1 LEVFVLTRTPAGHLQ
16 PELKRRGIPSLMVT
30 FNSWVLPKRIV
41 ADEDIVRTA
50 REDFAAVRTMERFIT
65 EYKPD
70 LVMTNTIVAPWAAL
84 AAKLVGVP
92 HVWFARE
99 YGDDHQFQLPVADT
113 FEDIGTMSELVV

>member
-1 LEVFVLTRTPAGHLQ
+1 
-16 PELKRRGIPSLMVT
+16 
-30 FNSWVLPKRIV
+30 
-41 ADEDIVRTA
+41 
-50 REDFAAVRTMERFIT
+50 
-65 EYKPD
+65 D

-113 FEDIGTMSELVV
+113 FEDIGTMSELVVTNSEQLAAYLHTWIEPAKTTVLYPTLDPAGIVERSRSQPDGWVDPFPQQD